1 MMELIKAIILGLI
14 QGIAEFLPISS
25 SGHLA
30 IFKNVL
36 GFDTDTGLLFDVL
49 LHLGTLAAVFVV
61 FYKDIFELIKEGFAI
76 IGQFF
81 KSLFGCLCKKAKW
94 QPVITTP
101 YRRFVMLVIVST
113 IPTGIMGIL
122 RSDWINAASAT
133 LIVPGILL
141 LVNGV
146 QLLISDRLPDGTLT
160 EADASYTRAGIVGIA
175 QGVATFPGISRSG
188 STVATGLLMGLDR
201 GYAVTFSF
209 IMGVPAVL
217 GANILEIGDAL
228 SEPFPL
234 STGVV
239 IVGILS
245 AVIFGLLA
253 IKMVQWLIHTDKYKY
268 FGYYTLALGAVV
280 TIVGII
286 EWSSGHMIQQFLLR

>member
-1 MMELIKAIILGLI
+1 MELLKAIILGFI
-14 QGIAEFLPISS
+14 QGVAEFLPISS

-61 FYKDIFELIKEGFAI
+61 FWKDIWELIKEGFAI

-81 KSLFGCLCKKAKW
+81 KSVFGCLFKKQKW
-94 QPVITTP
+94 QPVVTTP
-101 YRRFVMLVIVST
+101 YRRFVMMVIIST

-122 RSDWINAASAT
+122 LEGAINAASAT

-141 LVNGV
+141 LINGV

-160 EADASYTRAGIVGIA
+160 EADAPYSRAVIVGVA

-188 STVATGLLMGLDR
+188 TTITACLACGFKR
-201 GYAVTFSF
+201 EFAVKYSF
-209 IMGVPAVL
+209 IMSIPAILGALVLELLDFSPEMLSGSDVVNYLIGTLVSAVVGYVCIKTMLVIVRGKKFKYFAYYCFAMGAFAVL
-217 GANILEIGDAL
+217 F
-228 SEPFPL
+228 S
-234 STGVV
+234 
-239 IVGILS
+239 
-245 AVIFGLLA
+245 IFA
-253 IKMVQWLIHTDKYKY
+253 
-268 FGYYTLALGAVV
+268 
-280 TIVGII
+280 
-286 EWSSGHMIQQFLLR
+286 

>member
-1 MMELIKAIILGLI
+1 MTIWDALF
-14 QGIAEFLPISS
+14 QGIVQGLTEFLPVSS
-25 SGHLA
+25 SGHLSLVQY
-30 IFKNVL
+30 F
-36 GFDTDTGLLFDVL
+36 TGNSGETGAMFSIL
-49 LHLGTLAAVFVV
+49 LHLGTLIAVFIA
-61 FYKDIFELIKEGFAI
+61 FRKIIFDLILEAFAMLGDIFRGKFSFRKMNPKQRMIWLFVLSEVPLLFFILVKDYVSMVSSDNSILVEGLCFI
-76 IGQFF
+76 VT
-81 KSLFGCLCKKAKW
+81 GCLLLLADKLGSGKIDMETMRAKDALAMGVA
-94 QPVITTP
+94 Q
-101 YRRFVMLVIVST
+101 
-113 IPTGIMGIL
+113 GI
-122 RSDWINAASAT
+122 AT
-133 LIVPGILL
+133 L
-141 LVNGV
+141 
-146 QLLISDRLPDGTLT
+146 
-160 EADASYTRAGIVGIA
+160 
-175 QGVATFPGISRSG
+175 PGISRSG